1 MRCFNYKSVSSY
13 DSIQISR
20 ENYLPISEGFDMK
33 FDSSASDNIRA
44 IWSYTL
50 ALLKTSNEKNGNHP
64 QIVIFDEPGQHSI
77 VTNDMVSLFNEIIEM
92 EGTKQVI
99 LGITL
104 NDGEIKGAVESIDS
118 EKIHVVDVGNHA
130 FQRIY

>member
-1 MRCFNYKSVSSY
+1 
-13 DSIQISR
+13 
-20 ENYLPISEGFDMK
+20 MK

-92 EGTKQVI
+92 RGTKQVI

-104 NDGEIKGAVESIDS
+104 NDGEIKSAVDSIDS
-118 EKIHVVDVGNHA
+118 DKIHIVDVGKHA
-130 FQRIY
+130 FRKLS

>member
-1 MRCFNYKSVSSY
+1 MLRINRIKA
-13 DSIQISR
+13 ISKT
-20 ENYLPISEGFDMK
+20 ESGNFGFDYLLT
-33 FDSSASDNIRA
+33 DGLNLISSNI

-92 EGTKQVI
+92 RGTKQVI

-104 NDGEIKGAVESIDS
+104 NDGEIKSAVDSIDS
-118 EKIHVVDVGNHA
+118 DKIHIVDVGKHA
-130 FQRIY
+130 FRKLS

>member
-1 MRCFNYKSVSSY
+1 
-13 DSIQISR
+13 
-20 ENYLPISEGFDMK
+20 
-33 FDSSASDNIRA
+33 
-44 IWSYTL
+44 
-50 ALLKTSNEKNGNHP
+50 
-64 QIVIFDEPGQHSI
+64 
-77 VTNDMVSLFNEIIEM
+77 MVSLFNEIIEM